1 MIANTFPSFSSM
13 LPKCSFH
20 SSCAALGNLDLQT
33 IEKGRFLVHCHKT
46 RPTLVL
52 GNTEGIGR
60 LKLVTASKA
69 APE

>member
-1 MIANTFPSFSSM
+1 MIASTFPSFSSIF
-13 LPKCSFH
+13 PKCSFH
-20 SSCAALGNLDLQT
+20 SSCTALGNLDLQT

-60 LKLVTASKA
+60 LKVVTASQA
-69 APE
+69 TQE

>member
-1 MIANTFPSFSSM
+1 MIASTFPSFFSIFS
-13 LPKCSFH
+13 KCSFH
-20 SSCAALGNLDLQT
+20 SSCTALGNLDLQT
-33 IEKGRFLVHCHKT
+33 IDKGRFLVHCHKT

-60 LKLVTASKA
+60 LKVVTASQA